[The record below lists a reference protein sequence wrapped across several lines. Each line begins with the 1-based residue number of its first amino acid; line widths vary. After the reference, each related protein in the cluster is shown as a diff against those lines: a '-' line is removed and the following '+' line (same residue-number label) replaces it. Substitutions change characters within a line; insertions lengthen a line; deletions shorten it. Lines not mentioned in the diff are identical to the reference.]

1 MLRKRRRG
9 TAGERRQAGGG
20 KHDQDGERGGAF
32 HMTLRRCTFD
42 TVGEPEF
49 EIAGGRSNVKNR
61 LDHRPDACDVECA
74 HLSCRHDGAGKFD
87 TARQARSQGAFV
99 ITAFNRRTHLR
110 AFLVASIA
118 CLNLSQPAAAYTE
131 SWMNDQDVKA
141 YAQQHAKHA
150 PVASSSAA
158 AVKPARQAARS
169 PSKAPAAAHADAKP
183 ASKPHAAPAKTG
195 KVQHAAS
202 ADPKAHAVAKP
213 KAAPAAHTIAT
224 LQR

>member
-1 MLRKRRRG
+1 
-9 TAGERRQAGGG
+9 
-20 KHDQDGERGGAF
+20 
-32 HMTLRRCTFD
+32 MTLRRCTFD

-118 CLNLSQPAAAYTE
+118 CLNLSQPAAAAYTE

-150 PVASSSAA
+150 PVATSSATA
-158 AVKPARQAARS
+158 SVKPARQAVRS

-183 ASKPHAAPAKTG
+183 ASKPHAAPAKPR

>member
-1 MLRKRRRG
+1 
-9 TAGERRQAGGG
+9 
-20 KHDQDGERGGAF
+20 
-32 HMTLRRCTFD
+32 MTLRRCTFD

-49 EIAGGRSNVKNR
+49 ESPAADQTSRIVWITGRMLAMWNALIYRAATTAPASSIRRVK
-61 LDHRPDACDVECA
+61 P
-74 HLSCRHDGAGKFD
+74 
-87 TARQARSQGAFV
+87 RSQGAFV
-99 ITAFNRRTHLR
+99 ITAFTRRTHLR

-118 CLNLSQPAAAYTE
+118 CLNLSQPAAAAYTE
-131 SWMNDQDVKA
+131 SWMNDHDVKA
-141 YAQQHAKHA
+141 YAQQHVKHA

-158 AVKPARQAARS
+158 AMKPARQAVRS

-224 LQR
+224 IQR

>member
-1 MLRKRRRG
+1 
-9 TAGERRQAGGG
+9 
-20 KHDQDGERGGAF
+20 
-32 HMTLRRCTFD
+32 MTLRRCTFD
-42 TVGEPEF
+42 TVDEPEF
-49 EIAGGRSNVKNR
+49 EIAGGRPNVKNR

-99 ITAFNRRTHLR
+99 ITAFNRRTYLR

-118 CLNLSQPAAAYTE
+118 CLNLSQPAAAAYTE
-131 SWMNDQDVKA
+131 SWMNDHDVKA

-158 AVKPARQAARS
+158 ASVKPARQAVRS

-183 ASKPHAAPAKTG
+183 ASKTHAAPAKPR
-195 KVQHAAS
+195 KVQHPAS
-202 ADPKAHAVAKP
+202 ADPKAHAAGKP
-213 KAAPAAHTIAT
+213 KAAPAAHTSAT
-224 LQR
+224 IQR